1 MGFNGDIFVLKVLSV
16 SIFCMEG
23 KLDFF
28 EGNEGEILKFQ

>member
-23 KLDFF
+23 NIDF
-28 EGNEGEILKFQ
+28 LKEMRVKY

>member
-23 KLDFF
+23 KIDF
-28 EGNEGEILKFQ
+28 LKEMRVKY